1 MSAGE
6 IAVGRGFSDKG
17 GLQICCGGTT
27 RRRAELP
34 PDRIFGDE
42 NSCAGVLQELP
53 LLGGGEFV
61 VERDED
67 AARIKNGE
75 GGDQPFG
82 LVGHYDAG
90 AVAGG
95 EARVL
100 HGFCEG

>member
-6 IAVGRGFSDKG
+6 IGVGRGFSDKG

-53 LLGGGEFV
+53 LLGGGEVV

-67 AARIKNGE
+67 AARIQNSEAGSPPFWF
-75 GGDQPFG
+75 GGTFDYG
-82 LVGHYDAG
+82 G
-90 AVAGG
+90 VARGST
-95 EARVL
+95 RRMQ
-100 HGFCEG
+100 C